1 MNQRADSLKKNLQLI
16 GVKPL
21 INRRRWLLSHIMRCN
36 RAKIESRGALRES
49 LRAFWRLDAPST
61 CARSSEH
68 RAGASCRIG
77 RLARM
82 LGWIERK
89 WMERQAAKGAQ

>member
-36 RAKIESRGALRES
+36 RGENRIERRFEGVTARL
-49 LRAFWRLDAPST
+49 LQLDAPST
-61 CARSSEH
+61 CARSSRACAPRAFAGSGRPARAKGS
-68 RAGASCRIG
+68 RAGASIVR
-77 RLARM
+77 APA
-82 LGWIERK
+82 ER
-89 WMERQAAKGAQ
+89 